1 MECCQ
6 EVSSKLK
13 SEDPKADVSSIGY
26 EDIGEAAYG
35 SFGRRLVSTT
45 VYTELLGICAL
56 LFILEV
62 DSTAQALPHLPLES
76 NEVLRRSNV
85 AKSGAYSNTQ

>member
-6 EVSSKLK
+6 EVTARRRAKN
-13 SEDPKADVSSIGY
+13 DPNVSMVGY

-45 VYTELLGICAL
+45 MYTELLGICAL

-62 DSTAQALPHLPLES
+62 HFLLQNQQLQYLCRSGRGFCSTQS
-76 NEVLRRSNV
+76 KGV
-85 AKSGAYSNTQ
+85 

>member
-1 MECCQ
+1 MQSCQ
-6 EVSSKLK
+6 EVAFQLK
-13 SEDPKADVSSIGY
+13 AKDPEADISNIGY

-35 SFGRRLVSTT
+35 SLGRRIVSTT

-62 DSTAQALPHLPLES
+62 SISILPFCISAQDL
-76 NEVLRRSNV
+76 
-85 AKSGAYSNTQ
+85 

>member
-1 MECCQ
+1 MKAILMDSVFEALFPIEQRVHMTGKVLVECCQ
-6 EVSSKLK
+6 EVEAQRRKTN
-13 SEDPKADVSSIGY
+13 DPNTSMVGY

-45 VYTELLGICAL
+45 MYTELLGICAL

-62 DSTAQALPHLPLES
+62 R
-76 NEVLRRSNV
+76 VF
-85 AKSGAYSNTQ
+85 

>member
-1 MECCQ
+1 MQSCQ
-6 EVSSKLK
+6 EVAAQI
-13 SEDPKADVSSIGY
+13 KAKNPEADISSIGD

-56 LFILEV
+56 LFILEA
-62 DSTAQALPHLPLES
+62 SL
-76 NEVLRRSNV
+76 
-85 AKSGAYSNTQ
+85 